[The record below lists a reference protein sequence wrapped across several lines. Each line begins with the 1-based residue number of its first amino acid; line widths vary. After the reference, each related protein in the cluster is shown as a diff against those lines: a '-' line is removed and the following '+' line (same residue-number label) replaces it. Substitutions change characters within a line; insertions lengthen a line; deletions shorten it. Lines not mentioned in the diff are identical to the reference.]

1 MFIYYP
7 RGIEVR
13 APLHL
18 STTLISLCRAFGT
31 TQIPTEKILPVLKL
45 AFDHSL
51 QEVRTEAL
59 AISTELH
66 RWLGDSIL
74 ATIEEWDLRPAQKK
88 ELEQLFKNN
97 NAKGS
102 KPNQPMTPDKRVRAN
117 SVPPSPAY
125 NTATPPSPSAI
136 RRSQERIATTDS
148 TPRKPSPDRS
158 AASDE
163 LSCSPP
169 SISPTS
175 FDAFV
180 DSNDA
185 QPFEVNSDTE
195 ESDEEHAASADNSQ
209 RPENPTKADAPL
221 PPLEQTN
228 PEPISIPPRTFP
240 DRDDPGYSSV
250 NILST
255 LNKAWYLEMV
265 RIGKYWLLYSLFSLS
280 LRLKVNGKKENCG

>member
-1 MFIYYP
+1 M
-7 RGIEVR
+7 
-13 APLHL
+13 
-18 STTLISLCRAFGT
+18 
-31 TQIPTEKILPVLKL
+31 LKL

-136 RRSQERIATTDS
+136 RRSQERISTTDS

-175 FDAFV
+175 FDALV
-180 DSNDA
+180 DSNDT
-185 QPFEVNSDTE
+185 QPFEINSDTE

-265 RIGKYWLLYSLFSLS
+265 RVVELCVFLVVFIVSLFLS
-280 LRLKVNGKKENCG
+280 D